1 MHWFE
6 ASSEG
11 KRKLVELAERFA
23 ARIKLQNEVVWLFP
37 FPHLKMAQISGY
49 HAHTR
54 EVDLVKYFLENAIS
68 LEQLI
73 IDPSIEWIPETSGE
87 IKRQQRAQ
95 IHAKQVLVN
104 FIPAH
109 VRLTVL
115 GA

>member
-11 KRKLVELAERFA
+11 KRQLVELAECFA
-23 ARIKLQNEVVWLFP
+23 AKIKLAEWLFP
-37 FPHLKMAQISGY
+37 FPHLKMVQISGY

-54 EVDLVKYFLENAIS
+54 EVELVEYFGENAIS

-73 IDPSIEWIPETSGE
+73 IDPSIEWIPETSVE
-87 IKRQQRAQ
+87 IKRRQRAQ
-95 IHAKQVLVN
+95 IHAKRVLVN